1 MIKKQMCLIASLI
14 LVPALFAAG
23 CGKQTPPAAPEAS
36 VAPAEALP
44 EPAISPAGSE
54 ESAPAPV
61 ETAERATDAETTEDT
76 EGLYRGVVIDAA
88 MHSVVLQ
95 TDKGKSVILSYPE
108 ENPDLSGLGNE
119 GIVIGMGVE
128 ITVDDNDKVTSMK
141 RIPTA
146 SEDTEALRA
155 IANLVTAAS
164 FDDFDSF
171 RSSVMFPVTSGKKKV
186 SESEFTE
193 DVYWTDPL
201 KSMLSSLDLLKLEK
215 NNDSFVIQNES
226 PAPSV
231 TVSRVND
238 EWYVTEIDP

>member
-61 ETAERATDAETTEDT
+61 ETAERATVAETTEDT

-108 ENPDLSGLGNE
+108 EKPDLSGLGNE

-155 IANLVTAAS
+155 IANLVTAAN

-215 NNDSFVIQNES
+215 NNDNFVIQNES